1 MQVNSQPPIGI
12 LSQQPQQTQQT
23 QSHDLLVNSQGNNLG
38 RAAWAQANSQ
48 SFGFFVAQDSMFGN
62 NILPV
67 LPRPQPN
74 TPNTP
79 NTPSK

>member
-1 MQVNSQPPIGI
+1 MQVSTQPAVGLP
-12 LSQQPQQTQQT
+12 QQPPQQTQ
-23 QSHDLLVNSQGNNLG
+23 HDIIVNPQGTNLG
-38 RAAWAQANSQ
+38 RAAWVQASSS

-74 TPNTP
+74 TP
-79 NTPSK
+79 SK

>member
-1 MQVNSQPPIGI
+1 MQVNSQSPIGI
-12 LSQQPQQTQQT
+12 QPQQSQQT
-23 QSHDLLVNSQGNNLG
+23 QSHDLLVNSQGSNLG
-38 RAAWAQANSQ
+38 RAAWVQANSQ

-74 TPNTP
+74 PQ
-79 NTPSK
+79 SK

>member
-12 LSQQPQQTQQT
+12 AQQPQQT
-23 QSHDLLVNSQGNNLG
+23 QSHDLLVNSQGSNLG
-38 RAAWAQANSQ
+38 RAAWVQANSQ

-74 TPNTP
+74 TPN
-79 NTPSK
+79 K

>member
-1 MQVNSQPPIGI
+1 MQVNTQSSIGISLQQPP
-12 LSQQPQQTQQT
+12 QQP
-23 QSHDLLVNSQGNNLG
+23 QSHDLLVNSQGSNLG
-38 RAAWAQANSQ
+38 RAAWIQANNQ

-74 TPNTP
+74 PTN
-79 NTPSK
+79 K

>member
-1 MQVNSQPPIGI
+1 MQVNSQSPIGI
-12 LSQQPQQTQQT
+12 LPQQSQQVQA
-23 QSHDLLVNSQGNNLG
+23 HDLLVNSQGSNLG

-67 LPRPQPN
+67 LPRPQQNPPPN
-74 TPNTP
+74 
-79 NTPSK
+79 K

>member
-1 MQVNSQPPIGI
+1 MQVNSQPVVG
-12 LSQQPQQTQQT
+12 LPQQQAAQV
-23 QSHDLLVNSQGNNLG
+23 QPPHDIIVNSQGSNLG

-67 LPRPQPN
+67 LPRPQPT
-74 TPNTP
+74 TPN
-79 NTPSK
+79 K